1 MVYGK
6 VFIRDSWGGL
16 IVDGKKSIE
25 TAHISLPVRF
35 AGRWLHVQNEKREI
49 IGVVRFKGFI
59 RYHAGDA
66 FDADYKRHLVDGG
79 SRYHYNQRKRTYGW
93 VVDGFERWDVLQGQ
107 PMKSQF
113 RLELY

>member
-35 AGRWLHVQNEKREI
+35 SGRWLHVQNERREI

-59 RYHAGDA
+59 RYRAVDA
-66 FDADYKRHLVDGG
+66 FDADYRRHLVDGD